1 MPTDSLLVYHC
12 HFESYRKVLSFGPI
26 LQVGSRGACLGHI
39 LSNGYSGLPQPS
51 FVTARDQIDALQ
63 MRNCSGVVSHVDKM
77 RKESHL
83 RLTSSTCK
91 YRLAGV
97 SRGCIVGHI
106 SIPRTYRYKCI
117 STTCEYESCP
127 TNVIILSCA
136 QILLYPL
143 YSMYPF

>member
-1 MPTDSLLVYHC
+1 MYHC
-12 HFESYRKVLSFGPI
+12 HFESYRKVQSFGPI

-39 LSNGYSGLPQPS
+39 VSNGCSGLPQPS
-51 FVTARDQIDALQ
+51 FATGRDQIDALQ

-106 SIPRTYRYKCI
+106 SMPRTYWCKSV
-117 STTCEYESCP
+117 STICECESCP
-127 TNVIILSCA
+127 IDIIILSCA